1 MTTIDIYPEGRYL
14 RQGLDEAARRDGA
27 ARTGRGRDPIPP
39 KEADGGEATT
49 SPPAGEPSTAR
60 PSVADVQSATRPALA
75 GGRLRAGMR
84 VAGPAFLPYLLPV
97 TLVVLWQAGSSAGLI
112 SDRIMPSPAAVI
124 VAFRER
130 LLSGELAEDIA
141 VSGARAL
148 AGLVVGGSLG
158 FLLGI
163 ANGVSKLS
171 ERLTDTTLQMLRTIP
186 HLAMIPLV
194 ILWFGIGEEA
204 KLFLTSLGV
213 LFPVYLNTYHGV
225 RNVDRGLIE
234 MGRIYGMTSWS
245 LFRKVIFPGALPSIF
260 VGLRYALGIMWL
272 TLIVSESIAASSG
285 IGQMANNAREF
296 MMTDVVVLSLVIY
309 AALGKLADVLARAL
323 ERRTLRWNAVYRT

>member
-1 MTTIDIYPEGRYL
+1 
-14 RQGLDEAARRDGA
+14 
-27 ARTGRGRDPIPP
+27 
-39 KEADGGEATT
+39 
-49 SPPAGEPSTAR
+49 
-60 PSVADVQSATRPALA
+60 
-75 GGRLRAGMR
+75 
-84 VAGPAFLPYLLPV
+84 
-97 TLVVLWQAGSSAGLI
+97 LWQAASSTGWI
-112 SDRIMPSPAAVI
+112 SDRIMPSPLKVVAAFWD
-124 VAFRER
+124 VAS
-130 LLSGELAEDIA
+130 SGQLANDVA

-148 AGLVVGGSLG
+148 SGLLIGGSIG

-171 ERLTDTTLQMLRTIP
+171 EQLTDTTLQMLRTIP

-213 LFPVYLNTYHGV
+213 LFPVYLNTYQGV
-225 RNVDRGLIE
+225 RNVDRDLIE
-234 MGRIYGMTSWS
+234 MGRIYGMGGWS

-285 IGQMANNAREF
+285 IGHMANTAREF
-296 MMTDVVVLSLVIY
+296 MMTDIVVLSLVIY
-309 AALGKLADVLARAL
+309 AVLGKLADVIARAL
-323 ERRTLRWNAVYRT
+323 ERWALSWNAAYQR

>member
-1 MTTIDIYPEGRYL
+1 MTTFETFG
-14 RQGLDEAARRDGA
+14 GSHAAVQ
-27 ARTGRGRDPIPP
+27 P
-39 KEADGGEATT
+39 K
-49 SPPAGEPSTAR
+49 R
-60 PSVADVQSATRPALA
+60 KRVLLPSVSRE
-75 GGRLRAGMR
+75 RY
-84 VAGPAFLPYLLPV
+84 LPYLVPAVIVL
-97 TLVVLWQAGSSAGLI
+97 LWQLGCSTGWIA
-112 SDRIMPSPAAVI
+112 DRIMPSPAAVAS
-124 VAFRER
+124 AFWEAASSGQ
-130 LLSGELAEDIA
+130 LSHDVA

-148 AGLVVGGSLG
+148 GGLLIGGSIG

-171 ERLTDTTLQMLRTIP
+171 EQLTDTTLQMVRTIP

-213 LFPVYLNTYHGV
+213 LFPIYLNTYHGV
-225 RNVDRGLIE
+225 RNVDRDLIE
-234 MGRIYGMTSWS
+234 MGRVYGMSGWS

-285 IGQMANNAREF
+285 IGHMANTAREF
-296 MMTDVVVLSLVIY
+296 MMTDVVVLALVIY
-309 AALGKLADVLARAL
+309 AVLGKLADVVARAL
-323 ERRTLRWNAVYRT
+323 ERWTLSWNVAYQG